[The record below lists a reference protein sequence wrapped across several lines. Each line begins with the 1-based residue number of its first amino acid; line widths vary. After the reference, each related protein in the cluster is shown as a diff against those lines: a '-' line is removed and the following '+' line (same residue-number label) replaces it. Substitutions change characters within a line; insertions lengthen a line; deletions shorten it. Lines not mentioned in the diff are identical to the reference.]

1 MNILVIFGLVI
12 YFIVFVFD
20 FLNLFASSGKFL
32 RSFVWSALWPLTMV
46 FMFVGTIIAIFNASN
61 GR

>member
-12 YFIVFVFD
+12 YFIVFMFD
-20 FLNLFASSGKFL
+20 FLNLFASSGKFI

-46 FMFVGTIIAIFNASN
+46 FMLAVTLISMLNASR